1 MIGRRPLLLAF
12 GSTLLAGRADA
23 QRRRPLL
30 ALLLTASEQDTGSNV
45 WPLPLR
51 RALAELGWI
60 DGNTIDIV
68 SRFAD
73 HQLVRLPA
81 LAAELAALQP
91 DVVLTHGPG
100 PIPAAAAFPASTAI
114 VVGATS
120 EENLLLLTGD
130 NLARPRGN
138 VTGLTVASRE
148 QHEKCLELLRQVEPS
163 PVRVGVLVQAASP
176 TYSDWPQPLMP
187 TLQSLAMTAAR
198 YETSGRGGME
208 AAFARMTA
216 DGMQAVLVTANPVLN
231 GPDID
236 AVMGELALQY
246 RLPLVST
253 FDGVVRRG
261 GLLSYGADYPT
272 LVRRSAF
279 YIDRILRGA
288 KPSDLP
294 AERPTVFR
302 LTLNVKTATALGVT
316 LPTPLLAR
324 ADEVIE

>member
-1 MIGRRPLLLAF
+1 MIGRRQVLLAIAAT
-12 GSTLLAGRADA
+12 TLASGADA

-30 ALLLTASEQDTGSNV
+30 ALLLTAGERDTGSNV
-45 WPLPLR
+45 WPQPLR
-51 RALAELGWI
+51 RALAEFGWI
-60 DGNTIDIV
+60 EGSNIDIV
-68 SRFAD
+68 SRFAEHRLD
-73 HQLVRLPA
+73 RLPA

-91 DVVLTHGPG
+91 EVVLTHGSG
-100 PIPAAAAFPASTAI
+100 PRHAAAAFPASTAI
-114 VVGATS
+114 VIGATS
-120 EENLLLLTGD
+120 EETLLLLTGD

-163 PVRVGVLVQAASP
+163 PLRVGVLVQAASP
-176 TYSDWPQPLMP
+176 TYRDWPQPLTP
-187 TLQSLAMTAAR
+187 TLRSLAMTAAR
-198 YETSGRGGME
+198 YETSGRGDVE
-208 AAFARMTA
+208 AAFARMNA
-216 DGMQAVLVTANPVLN
+216 DGMQAVLVTADPVLN

-236 AVMGELALQY
+236 SMMGELALRH

-261 GLLSYGADYPT
+261 GLLSYGVDYPT

-294 AERPTVFR
+294 VERPTVFR
-302 LTLNVKTATALGVT
+302 LTLNVKAAAALGVT